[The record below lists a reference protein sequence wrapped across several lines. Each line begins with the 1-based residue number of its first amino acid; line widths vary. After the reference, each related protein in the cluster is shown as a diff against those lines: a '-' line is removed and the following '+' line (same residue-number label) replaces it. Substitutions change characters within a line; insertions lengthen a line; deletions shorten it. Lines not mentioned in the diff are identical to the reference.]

1 MKESYPKYS
10 LAYVKNL
17 DNEEMK
23 AKGMQLYHDAIL
35 NHQRLIICLENS
47 EYWFLSV
54 FIKDDGSSVDFSL
67 DYEAADD
74 SHYMFA
80 DEDTV
85 RSRIYK
91 DGDEKLYLHDVFRR
105 YIAETDGRTLLS
117 KIPVTATI
125 SF

>member
-1 MKESYPKYS
+1 MKGSYPKYS
-10 LAYVKNL
+10 LDYIRNC
-17 DNEEMK
+17 DTEEMK
-23 AKGMQLYHDAIL
+23 AKGMELYHDAIL
-35 NHQRLIICLENS
+35 NHQRLIVSLDNS
-47 EYWFLSV
+47 RLWFLSV
-54 FIKDDGSSVDFSL
+54 FIKDDGSSVEFSL

-74 SHYMFA
+74 SHYMFN

-85 RSRIYK
+85 RRRIYK

-117 KIPVTATI
+117 KISVTETI